1 MDAYIFATSATE
13 EAVSTL
19 GAGAE
24 DSGPAR
30 VVVPLLASPALY
42 VAVQASTSVA
52 LGTAVNAV
60 VGTSGLGGVTAY
72 LASSIGTPFGLPTY
86 ASVDAYLGF
95 ALLETLPGLSVS
107 VRNAATLVS
116 GVIGVAVVTGV
127 CHSVLVEVT
136 GADTDAVA
144 AILATVT
151 GLSGVRAHTTA
162 IGAADLGFG
171 LTMTE

>member
-1 MDAYIFATSATE
+1 LDAYIFATEATE

-42 VAVQASTSVA
+42 VAVQASTAVA
-52 LGTAVNAV
+52 LGAAVTAV
-60 VGTSGLGGVTAY
+60 VGTTGVAGVTAY
-72 LASSIGTPFGLPTY
+72 LASSLGTPFALPTY
-86 ASVDAYLGF
+86 AQVDAFLGF

-107 VRNAATLVS
+107 VRNAATEVT
-116 GVIGVAVVTGV
+116 GVTGVAVVLGV

-136 GADTDAVA
+136 GPDTDAVA
-144 AILATVT
+144 AMLATVT
-151 GLSGVRAHTTA
+151 GLSGVRAYTTA
-162 IGAADLGFG
+162 VGASDLGFG
-171 LTMTE
+171 LTRME